1 LTGIGPPAGKK
12 LSLVSVLPI
21 FCYNGVASI
30 DGVAPERVSPMLKVN
45 IRDVD
50 NIKVIDLSG
59 KITMGTGSEIFRT
72 VVDDLLVEG
81 EKHILFNFSG
91 IDFIDS
97 AGLGEIVASFR
108 TVKGLRG
115 DMKIFNVGKNVY
127 STLSISKLL
136 PILEIFDTEDEAIRS
151 FKKRSKKAAPKASP
165 SGKRKPRK
173 PSLPA

>member
-1 LTGIGPPAGKK
+1 
-12 LSLVSVLPI
+12 
-21 FCYNGVASI
+21 
-30 DGVAPERVSPMLKVN
+30 MLKVN

-50 NIKVIDLSG
+50 NVKVIDLSG
-59 KITMGTGSEIFRT
+59 KITMGTGSETFRN
-72 VVDDLLVEG
+72 VVDDLLVDG
-81 EKHILFNFSG
+81 EKRILFNFSG

-136 PILEIFDTEDEAIRS
+136 PILEIFDSEDEAIRS
-151 FKKRSKKAAPKASP
+151 FKKKRRKAAPKAP
-165 SGKRKPRK
+165 GRGKRGPRR
-173 PSLPA
+173 PGLPA